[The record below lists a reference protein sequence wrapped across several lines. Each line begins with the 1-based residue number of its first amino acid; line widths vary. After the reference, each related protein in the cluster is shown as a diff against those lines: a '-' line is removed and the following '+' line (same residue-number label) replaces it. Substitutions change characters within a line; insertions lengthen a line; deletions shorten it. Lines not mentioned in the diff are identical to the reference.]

1 MQLSRNWERGASIS
15 SDSIYKNGNKVFP
28 LKLDVQNKPTKE
40 DKKKAAAYYRQGVVK
55 AKKKDYSGALKDL
68 KKSYKL
74 SPSRKVETLID
85 KLNSLL
91 KKRKKAA
98 KSKKGKN

>member
-1 MQLSRNWERGASIS
+1 MYRKNERQAAPW
-15 SDSIYKNGNKVFP
+15 YKWGLN
-28 LKLDVQNKPTKE
+28 
-40 DKKKAAAYYRQGVVK
+40 K